1 MLRKCIF
8 LIGQATCSMVFLVLS
23 VSSVLSSPQIDL
35 ASEISPISQPDL
47 EGAKVAVQNLN
58 KLAEIQYGKE
68 KANTQNLALV
78 IKKLFTAEFN
88 VSEQLEAYQKAQ
100 LEALRLEK
108 SADSWEIPNA
118 FGSVNLEAA
127 HDQRKKANELRKTHG
142 QLVAA
147 SQQKLL
153 IQLKAAESTLHDFLK
168 AEDFGVVILLGDAVR
183 AINHRSMPEGVFSPA
198 FSEDAVAGIREF
210 MDKRAEWLT
219 TAMNAESAANYE
231 VAIRYF
237 TKARNLEG
245 RKRCAMSLAQELE
258 KSGVYGSAIEYFE
271 MAGDFKKSAQ
281 LRASHPD
288 LRSESFKQLDTED
301 LFAKVAP
308 CCVRISSGTGHG
320 SGFFFRQGGYI
331 LTNWHVVENAGVIT
345 VKLDDDRSFE
355 AKLIAKGET
364 LDLAIVKIDLDE
376 HDIINFRADLE
387 VRIGLPVSL
396 LGYPELDL
404 PTATMNSGR
413 ISNTNRVYKENPVY
427 QLDVSANHGNSG
439 GPVVD
444 GNGRLVGVLTF
455 GFNDYDKDRFNFAIK
470 VEAVQDFVKKS
481 LDE

>member
-1 MLRKCIF
+1 MLRNALF
-8 LIGQATCSMVFLVLS
+8 LIGQATCSIAFLLFS
-23 VSSVLSSPQIDL
+23 VISALSSPQVDL
-35 ASEISPISQPDL
+35 AAEISPMSQPDL
-47 EGAKVAVQNLN
+47 EGAKIAVQNLN
-58 KLAEIQYGKE
+58 KLAEVQYGKE

-88 VSEQLEAYQKAQ
+88 VSKQLEAYQKAQ

-127 HDQRKKANELRKTHG
+127 HDHRQKANELRKTQG
-142 QLVAA
+142 QQVAV

-153 IQLKAAESTLHDFLK
+153 IQLKAAESILHDFLK

-183 AINHRSMPEGVFSPA
+183 AINHRSMPEGVFNPA

-210 MDKRAEWLT
+210 VDKRAEWLSA
-219 TAMNAESAANYE
+219 AMNAESAANYE

-237 TKARNLEG
+237 TKAKNLEG

-288 LRSESFKQLDTED
+288 LRSESFKQLDSED
-301 LFAKVAP
+301 LFAKVSP
-308 CCVRISSGTGHG
+308 SCVRISSETGHG

-331 LTNWHVVENAGVIT
+331 LTNWHVVEDAGAIT

-376 HDIINFRADLE
+376 HDIINFRAGLE

-396 LGYPELDL
+396 LGYPKYDF
-404 PTATMNSGR
+404 PTATMNSGQ
-413 ISNTNRVYKENPVY
+413 ISNTDRVLFENPVY
-427 QLDVSANHGNSG
+427 QLDLSANRGNSG

-455 GFNDYDKDRFNFAIK
+455 KFNNYDSDRFNFAIK